1 MDDSGYAIIVLLVL
15 AFLIFLCVMLIKKSA
30 EDSQKMEVQYMQIL
44 QALPQDQQMT
54 FSMQYQNVKKSTST
68 GILLA
73 LFLGG
78 IGAHWFYM
86 GRTGRGVVYLLF
98 CWTFIPGIL
107 AIFDAI
113 GMSNTV
119 KKYNLEKAMQISA
132 MMSGHGSAYIQ
143 PMGL

>member
-54 FSMQYQNVKKSTST
+54 FSMQYQNVKKSAST

>member
-1 MDDSGYAIIVLLVL
+1 MEDTGYVVIVLLIL
-15 AFLIFLCVMLIKKSA
+15 AFLIFLCVVLIKKSS
-30 EDSQKMEVQYMQIL
+30 EESQKMEMQYMQIL

-78 IGAHWFYM
+78 IGAHWFYL

-98 CWTFIPGIL
+98 CWTFIPEII
-107 AIFDAI
+107 AVFDAI

-119 KKYNLEKAMQISA
+119 KKFNLEKAMQISA
-132 MMSGHGSAYIQ
+132 MMSGHNTAYSQ
-143 PMGL
+143 SMGL

>member
-30 EDSQKMEVQYMQIL
+30 EDSQKMEVQYIQIL